1 MKDILT
7 AKAWTPC
14 LYYGHQENPKNSCC
28 FMSYGIMSLYLGWYL
43 RIPLPSH
50 SGWLKVKHVCVCIN
64 TFMHDCMCVCAC
76 VPACLCL
83 CVCVCV
89 AYYIECVC
97 VCVRC
102 KERQNYLPLMKLSH
116 KMYVAV
122 SYCLFSHRKVQVSC
136 GRGVDSISHI
146 MSGSER
152 RLGHCVSDIGC
163 IGFSWNDSRRGGGG
177 GGWRK
182 NNFIIHH
189 HIPGLRT

>member
-1 MKDILT
+1 MRVFASIRL
-7 AKAWTPC
+7 C
-14 LYYGHQENPKNSCC
+14 V
-28 FMSYGIMSLYLGWYL
+28 I
-43 RIPLPSH
+43 
-50 SGWLKVKHVCVCIN
+50 VCVYAR
-64 TFMHDCMCVCAC
+64 VCLHA
-76 VPACLCL
+76 

-89 AYYIECVC
+89 AYYMECVC

-102 KERQNYLPLMKLSH
+102 KERQNYLPLKKLSH
-116 KMYVAV
+116 KNLCILAV
-122 SYCLFSHRKVQVSC
+122 SYCLFSPEKAQVSC

-152 RLGHCVSDIGC
+152 RLGHCMSDIGC

-177 GGWRK
+177 GGWRQ